1 MHNHEGTDNFKI
13 QQSKGEHLQM
23 NEKIPLTTYP
33 QGWEEVK
40 KMIDFTDDP
49 KVKEAFMRG
58 LANSF
63 LRT

>member
-1 MHNHEGTDNFKI
+1 MSDRQENGNLNV
-13 QQSKGEHLQM
+13 QQTKGENPQM
-23 NEKIPLTTYP
+23 SEKIPMATYP

>member
-1 MHNHEGTDNFKI
+1 
-13 QQSKGEHLQM
+13 M

-49 KVKEAFMRG
+49 KVKESFMRG